1 MADNHNTQIE
11 QQQELLTQQQ
21 RLSAQQMLVVNLLQ
35 LSTQEMEDR
44 VRAEVLDNP
53 ALEEGLPDD
62 RPDTDDDRADDD
74 RADSDI
80 TDELGGESMGSQ
92 ADREGEYDDDD
103 DGSSD
108 YLTSGG
114 GNAGRDEIPIDA
126 GTSFFDLLKEQ
137 LGEQPLSEKEQAIG
151 LFLIG
156 SLDDD
161 GWLRKSIDE
170 IVEVLAFKADIDTTA
185 DEVEHVLH
193 HIQQF
198 DPAGVGARNLQECLL
213 LQLDR
218 REGQNQDYQT
228 GRLTDWQMQDSTTT
242 TPEVEEVARRILTEC
257 FDDFAAK
264 RWDRIADTLGVGTDI
279 ADRALTELTHLNPRP
294 GSALSEMVGRGMQQL
309 VPDFIMDQESDETVP
324 VLNNAG
330 LPTLHVSS
338 EFRSMLAA
346 QSQNGTPAQKE
357 AARFL
362 QQKIEN
368 AQGFIQAVRQREQTL
383 NAVMRTIVALQHDFF
398 QTGDEGMLKP
408 MILQDVADRSGY
420 DISTVSRVSNTK
432 YVQTRFGIFPLKY
445 FFSNKRVKVGG
456 DEAESYIN
464 LNDVLKALKTLI
476 DGEDKSAPLTDDR
489 LAALL
494 TAQGF
499 NVARRTVA
507 KYRDKLGIPVAA
519 LRAFGTNKKNQEYR
533 SAGVQEFR
541 Q

>member
-103 DGSSD
+103 GSSD
-108 YLTSGG
+108 YQTSGG

-228 GRLTDWQMQDSTTT
+228 GRLTDYQTGRLTDWQMQDSTTA
-242 TPEVEEVARRILTEC
+242 TPGVEEVARRILTEC

-264 RWDRIADTLGVGTDI
+264 RWDRIADTLGVGADI

-309 VPDFIMDQESDETVP
+309 VPDFIMDQEGDETVP

-519 LRAFGTNKKNQEYR
+519 LRAFGTNN
-533 SAGVQEFR
+533 
-541 Q
+541 

>member
-264 RWDRIADTLGVGTDI
+264 RWDRIADTLGVGADI

-324 VLNNAG
+324 VLNTAG

>member
-11 QQQELLTQQQ
+11 QQQELQTQQQ
-21 RLSAQQMLVVNLLQ
+21 RLSAQQMLVVSLLQ

-53 ALEEGLPDD
+53 ALEEGLPDEH
-62 RPDTDDDRADDD
+62 TAGDDSADDD
-74 RADSDI
+74 RSDDDT
-80 TDELGGESMGSQ
+80 TDELGGDSMGSQ
-92 ADREGEYDDDD
+92 TDSEGGYDDDD

-108 YLTSGG
+108 YQTAGG
-114 GNAGRDEIPIDA
+114 GAAIRDEIPIDA
-126 GTSFFDLLKEQ
+126 GTSFFDVLKEQ
-137 LGEQPLSEKEQAIG
+137 LGEQPLNEKEQAIG

-185 DEVEHVLH
+185 AEVEHVLH

-218 REGQNQDYQT
+218 REGQ
-228 GRLTDWQMQDSTTT
+228 R
-242 TPEVEEVARRILTEC
+242 VEEVARRILTEC

-264 RWDRIADTLGVGTDI
+264 RWDRIADTLGVDKDI
-279 ADRALTELTHLNPRP
+279 ADQALSELTRLNPRP

-309 VPDFIMDQESDETVP
+309 VPDFIMDSEGDETVP

-338 EFRSMLAA
+338 EFREMLAA

-362 QQKIEN
+362 QQKIDN

-383 NAVMRTIVALQHDFF
+383 NAVMRTIVTLQRDFF

-456 DEAESYIN
+456 DESESYIN
-464 LNDVLKALKTLI
+464 LNDVLKALKTLV

-489 LAALL
+489 LATLL

-507 KYRDKLGIPVAA
+507 KYRDMLSIPVAK
-519 LRAFGTNKKNQEYR
+519 LRAFGANRK
-533 SAGVQEFR
+533 
-541 Q
+541 

>member
-11 QQQELLTQQQ
+11 QQQELQTQQQ
-21 RLSAQQMLVVNLLQ
+21 RLSAQQMLVVSLLQ

-44 VRAEVLDNP
+44 VRAELLDNP

-62 RPDTDDDRADDD
+62 RADSNDDASADDD
-74 RADSDI
+74 GTNGDT
-80 TDELGGESMGSQ
+80 TDELGGDSMGSQ
-92 ADREGEYDDDD
+92 SDSEGEYDDD

-108 YLTSGG
+108 YRTGDG

-137 LGEQPLSEKEQAIG
+137 LGEQPLSDKEQAIG

-185 DEVEHVLH
+185 AEVEGVLH

-218 REGQNQDYQT
+218 RESGQ
-228 GRLTDWQMQDSTTT
+228 GGKPAS
-242 TPEVEEVARRILTEC
+242 EEVARRILTEC

-264 RWDRIADTLGVGTDI
+264 RWDRIADTLGIPGDDVG
-279 ADRALTELTHLNPRP
+279 RALNELTRLNPRP

-309 VPDFIMDQESDETVP
+309 VPDFIMDTEGDETVP

-338 EFRSMLAA
+338 EFRAMLAA

-362 QQKIEN
+362 QQKIDN

-383 NAVMRTIVALQHDFF
+383 NAVMRSIVALQRDFF
-398 QTGDEGMLKP
+398 QTGDEGVLRP
-408 MILQDVADRSGY
+408 MILQDVAERSGY

-456 DEAESYIN
+456 DEAQSYIN
-464 LNDVLKALKTLI
+464 LNDVLKALKALV
-476 DGEDKSAPLTDDR
+476 DGEDKAEPLTDDR

-494 TAQGF
+494 TEQGF
-499 NVARRTVA
+499 HVARRTVA
-507 KYRDKLGIPVAA
+507 KYRDMLSIPVAK
-519 LRAFGTNKKNQEYR
+519 LRIENSK
-533 SAGVQEFR
+533 
-541 Q
+541 

>member
-62 RPDTDDDRADDD
+62 RPDTDDDRTDDD

-80 TDELGGESMGSQ
+80 IDELGGESMGSQ

-103 DGSSD
+103 GSSD
-108 YLTSGG
+108 YQTSGG

-228 GRLTDWQMQDSTTT
+228 GRLTDWQMQDSNAT
-242 TPEVEEVARRILTEC
+242 TPGVEVVARRILTEC

-264 RWDRIADTLGVGTDI
+264 RWDRIADTLGVGADI

-309 VPDFIMDQESDETVP
+309 VPDFIMDQEGDETVP

-519 LRAFGTNKKNQEYR
+519 LRAFGTNKK
-533 SAGVQEFR
+533 
-541 Q
+541 